1 MKHKKSPETVGTV
14 KGAESKGGINGTKII
29 NLSDFGP
36 ATQSIHSVLL
46 TGQYTTAELV
56 RETGVSDPRSHIRYL
71 RAGGVPVSDYW
82 LHLGDN
88 TRMKVYFIHSAPIR
102 KKGGAQ

>member
-1 MKHKKSPETVGTV
+1 VGTV

-71 RAGGVPVSDYW
+71 RAGGVPVADYW
-82 LHLGDN
+82 INLDGH
-88 TRMKVYFIHSAPIR
+88 TRIKVYFIH
-102 KKGGAQ
+102 GARLKR